1 MWTRFKRMWSKGQG
15 ERASDHDGPELD
27 PGRRHEVEAE
37 EPIPTVIDPLV
48 ADLEEYDAAS
58 DEARGRGPTKSQRLR
73 ALMLEH
79 PADPRVLRRAA
90 ALTERLAEDDGA
102 RELAQTFER
111 AARTNRE
118 DALLELAEVFFGME
132 DFGLALAFAD
142 GACQRGRG
150 GGRDGAGLLMG
161 ALVLARTGMHG
172 DVLRRLAPLV
182 ERGHESPGGRRHNG
196 REAAPSSDYDDEAV
210 RLGARVRF
218 AISAL
223 LSGEAHRVGALLGTL
238 GEAEGWL
245 DEVAARAETFPG
257 KGPSRSED
265 GLEESA
271 EEGADEDPRQRLLFL
286 LYGAVLLD
294 DADAE
299 RLGASRIARW
309 IHAVAAV
316 VRETMPPQTRPVW
329 VSPRGEVLARWLGG
343 LLPENAAMPLSA
355 RLPKQPVLV
364 VLADDRD
371 LAVLFEQVPNEPL
384 PLFQALKDPA
394 EVGSPMADLIGVFR
408 AGVTLPF
415 EPLEAERTAER
426 VTPRMLAQRLAEEAG
441 RVSDEELAGFLGWF
455 SARRGLSSFDAPH
468 PLTSRVVLDPARL

>member
-27 PGRRHEVEAE
+27 PGRRHDLEVEEA
-37 EPIPTVIDPLV
+37 PPAIVDPLV
-48 ADLEEYDAAS
+48 ADLEDYDAAS
-58 DEARGRGPTKSQRLR
+58 DSASGRGLTKSQRLR

-79 PADPRVLRRAA
+79 PSDPRVLRRAA
-90 ALTERLAEDDGA
+90 ALTERMAEDDGA

-111 AARTNRE
+111 AARTTRE
-118 DALLELAEVFFGME
+118 EPLLELAEVFFGME

-142 GACQRGRG
+142 GACQRAKG

-161 ALVLARTGMHG
+161 ALVLARTGMHA

-182 ERGHESPGGRRHNG
+182 ERPEETASGRR
-196 REAAPSSDYDDEAV
+196 REARDTGQNGDYDDASV
-210 RLGARVRF
+210 RLGARVRY
-218 AISAL
+218 ALSAL
-223 LSGEAHRVGALLGTL
+223 LLGEGTRLGELAGTL

-245 DEVAARAETFPG
+245 DEVAARADAFPAEG
-257 KGPSRSED
+257 
-265 GLEESA
+265 A
-271 EEGADEDPRQRLLFL
+271 EEDARQRLLFL

-299 RLGASRIARW
+299 RLGAARIARW

-316 VRETMPPQTRPVW
+316 VRATMPMQTRPVW
-329 VSPRGEVLARWLGG
+329 VSPRGEVLARWLGS

-371 LAVLFEQVPNEPL
+371 LAALYEQAPNEAL

-394 EVGSPMADLIGVFR
+394 EVGSAVADLIGVFR

-415 EPLEAERTAER
+415 EPLEAERAADR
-426 VTPRMLAQRLAEEAG
+426 VTPRMLALRLAEEAG
-441 RVSDEELAGFLGWF
+441 RVPDEELAGFLGWF
-455 SARRGLSSFDAPH
+455 SARRELVSLDNPH
-468 PLTSRVVLDPARL
+468 PIATRVVLDPARL